1 MERWRTRRAD
11 RVLRLSGLVLL
22 AVAGVAL
29 RWLTALHVP
38 PQSAGLLAYGLG
50 AVTYVTASSGAAL
63 VMLGRHL
70 FDEVA
75 ISPRWGRHAYTE

>member
-11 RVLRLSGLVLL
+11 RGLRLSGLVLL

-29 RWLTALHVP
+29 RWLTVLHVP

-50 AVTYVTASSGAAL
+50 AVGYMAASSGAAL

-75 ISPRWGRHAYTE
+75 VSPRWGRHRG

>member
-11 RVLRLSGLVLL
+11 RALRLSGLVLL

-38 PQSAGLLAYGLG
+38 PQSAGVLAYGW
-50 AVTYVTASSGAAL
+50 ARSVMSGRAA
-63 VMLGRHL
+63 GR
-70 FDEVA
+70 
-75 ISPRWGRHAYTE
+75 RW

>member
-1 MERWRTRRAD
+1 MEQWRTRRAD
-11 RVLRLSGLVLL
+11 RTLRLLGLVLL

-29 RWLTALHVP
+29 RWLYGLHVP
-38 PQSAGLLAYGLG
+38 PQSAGVLAYGLAAIG
-50 AVTYVTASSGAAL
+50 YMAASSGAAL

-75 ISPRWGRHAYTE
+75 ISPRWGRHRG